1 MSVGWLLRDLSER
14 HELAGLPMAQKL
26 ALSPENQKPDPFG
39 VPEMSKVSH
48 AGEIRIQSSSN
59 TDPLNTMVIY

>member
-1 MSVGWLLRDLSER
+1 MSVGWLLRDLSECR
-14 HELAGLPMAQKL
+14 ELAGFPMAQQP

-39 VPEMSKVSH
+39 VPEITKLSH